1 MSSEKRIVSLL
12 FADIAGFSKTADDQ
26 LLGEVQQ
33 HLKSFIATQVSHEKC
48 LYMNTWGDAL
58 LLVFHSSAKCW
69 TTVWTF
75 QPWRLWQGIAMPYVK
90 KEDIMPSFLW
100 NVLVVRQ
107 GQGKVARGMSVDIV
121 VENSSRKPTDQ
132 EISNALNKKYNIDS
146 HPSTIANWIE
156 IRKG

>member
-1 MSSEKRIVSLL
+1 
-12 FADIAGFSKTADDQ
+12 
-26 LLGEVQQ
+26 
-33 HLKSFIATQVSHEKC
+33 
-48 LYMNTWGDAL
+48 
-58 LLVFHSSAKCW
+58 
-69 TTVWTF
+69 
-75 QPWRLWQGIAMPYVK
+75 
-90 KEDIMPSFLW
+90 MPSFLW